1 MTAEELI
8 KLRDVDVT
16 NVDRDTLVD
25 LQDIR
30 IPYAEVSP
38 AFRDAVSQILG
49 DHLSILRSENDL
61 NRALEELY
69 SLQSKASN
77 PAEKRLLDL
86 AKATVECA
94 LFRKESRGAHRRT
107 DYPDTKTDCQKQTIV
122 KNTKVFYREINQL

>member
-1 MTAEELI
+1 M
-8 KLRDVDVT
+8 
-16 NVDRDTLVD
+16 
-25 LQDIR
+25 
-30 IPYAEVSP
+30 
-38 AFRDAVSQILG
+38 
-49 DHLSILRSENDL
+49 
-61 NRALEELY
+61 EELY

-86 AKATVECA
+86 AKATVDGA